1 MTESIK
7 YTTKSINLHLT
18 QVVPCNIPIPNCTI
32 YSGCN
37 IIIHQSENSSKI
49 WQFGDNSPYINLPVT
64 FFGEVIMIHP
74 DIYIYIKNLFIPLYI
89 YVILPSLQQ
98 PMLDMYLFSI
108 PIRKIWWKPSHSE
121 PIFGAPWPRSA
132 GRFWSAPPEAP
143 RDLPWF
149 HRVACAPAPWVKP
162 WVKTCGA
169 SAKLD
174 QLRSITIG
182 TWNRIYMHLNTIYIL
197 TYIYSIYIIICVYV

>member
-74 DIYIYIKNLFIPLYI
+74 DIYIYIYISKICSSHCIFTSYFHLCNNQCWTCTYFLSPSEKSGESLPILNPYLAHLGHALLEDFEALLLKRQEICLDFI
-89 YVILPSLQQ
+89 
-98 PMLDMYLFSI
+98 
-108 PIRKIWWKPSHSE
+108 
-121 PIFGAPWPRSA
+121 A
-132 GRFWSAPPEAP
+132 
-143 RDLPWF
+143 
-149 HRVACAPAPWVKP
+149 
-162 WVKTCGA
+162 
-169 SAKLD
+169 
-174 QLRSITIG
+174 
-182 TWNRIYMHLNTIYIL
+182 
-197 TYIYSIYIIICVYV
+197 

>member
-74 DIYIYIKNLFIPLYI
+74 DIYIYQKSVHPIVYLRHTSIFATTNVGHVPIFYPHQKNLVKAFPFWTHIWRTLATLCWKILKRSSWSAKRSALISSRSMCTCAMGQAMGQDMWSVGQIGPVTIHHNWDMEQNLYAFKYNIYTYLYI
-89 YVILPSLQQ
+89 
-98 PMLDMYLFSI
+98 
-108 PIRKIWWKPSHSE
+108 
-121 PIFGAPWPRSA
+121 
-132 GRFWSAPPEAP
+132 
-143 RDLPWF
+143 
-149 HRVACAPAPWVKP
+149 
-162 WVKTCGA
+162 
-169 SAKLD
+169 
-174 QLRSITIG
+174 
-182 TWNRIYMHLNTIYIL
+182 
-197 TYIYSIYIIICVYV
+197 